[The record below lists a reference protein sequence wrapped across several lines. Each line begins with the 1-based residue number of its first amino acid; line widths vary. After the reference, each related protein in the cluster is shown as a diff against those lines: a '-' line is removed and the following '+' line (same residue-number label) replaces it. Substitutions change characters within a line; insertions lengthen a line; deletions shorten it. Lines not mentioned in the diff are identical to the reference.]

1 MLRLKDI
8 FKDYKAGD
16 TTVNA
21 LKEINLTFRKN
32 EFVSILGPSGCG
44 KTTLLN
50 IIGGLDRYSS
60 GDLSINLRSTR
71 EFKDSDWDTY
81 RNHSIGF
88 VFQTYNLIPHQTVL
102 SNVELAMT
110 LSGVTKSERKAR
122 ATEALTK
129 VGLADQLKKKPN
141 QLSGGQM
148 QRVAIARSL
157 VNNPDILLAD
167 EPTGALDSET
177 SVQIMEILKE
187 ISKDRLII
195 MVTHNPDLAERY
207 STRIIRLLDGKVD
220 GDTNPYQPTDTPLDR
235 PATTDKA
242 TRSPESRTG
251 KTSMSFMTALSL
263 SLNNLMTKK
272 TRTFMTAFAGSI
284 GIIGIA
290 LILAMSNGIQTYID
304 KVQEDTLSSYPITIQ
319 RESMDLAGMFRT
331 FAGESEDVRTNEPG
345 KVYSSNTMSEMM
357 NTMVA
362 EVQTN
367 NLEAFKKYIESE
379 ESGLSEDISSIKYHY
394 KMNLN
399 VYKADTSKEVT
410 KINPSSLFDT
420 FYGDSIA
427 SDMASQMSSLFSAGV
442 EVWEEMLS
450 NQALLSSQYD
460 VLAGSWPENYNEV
473 VLIIDDDNE
482 ISDMVLYALGLKDM
496 DEVQKIMEAAMK
508 GETFVTEASSYSYEE
523 LLNLSFKLVVPADY
537 YKEEEDGSWSD
548 IREDIEEMKRVV
560 DRGTTLKLVGI
571 LKPNEDAVSTS
582 VNGSIGYT
590 KALTDYVIKETNSR
604 KIVKQQLAHP
614 DIDIF
619 TGIPFKA
626 GEEEETLMT
635 MEEVESYLATL
646 DEETQAQMTD
656 YMSDMTE
663 EQILEMFAE
672 QLQPETTLATYDENV
687 ELLDVVDFD
696 KPETMNIYASTFEAK
711 NNISDHIDAYN
722 DRMNAD
728 GKEEYVIN
736 YTDIVGLMMSSISS
750 IINVISYVLIA
761 FVAISLV
768 VSSIM
773 IGIITYIS
781 VLERTK
787 EIGILRSVG
796 ASKRDIS
803 RVFNA
808 ETLIV
813 GFVSGALGIIITF
826 LLTFPANSII
836 HSLTGISGVKAILPV
851 EGAII
856 LVIISMIL
864 TLIAG
869 LIPSRLAAKKD
880 PVVALRTE

>member
-1 MLRLKDI
+1 MLRLKNI

-21 LKEINLTFRKN
+21 LKDINLTFRKN

-60 GDLSINLRSTR
+60 GDLSINGRSTK

-88 VFQTYNLIPHQTVL
+88 VFQTYHLIPHQTVL

-110 LSGVTKSERKAR
+110 LSGVTKSERRAR
-122 ATEALTK
+122 AGEALAK
-129 VGLADQLKKKPN
+129 VGLSDQLKKKPN

-148 QRVAIARSL
+148 QRVAIARAL

-187 ISKDRLII
+187 ISRDRLII
-195 MVTHNPDLAERY
+195 MVTHNPDLAEHY
-207 STRIIRLLDGKVD
+207 STRIIRLLDGTIA
-220 GDTNPYQPTDTPLDR
+220 GDTNPFPITDVNASTSDAILNDHADR
-235 PATTDKA
+235 PAV
-242 TRSPESRTG
+242 SE
-251 KTSMSFMTALSL
+251 KTSMSFATALSL

-290 LILAMSNGIQTYID
+290 LIMALAGGIQTYID

-319 RESMDLAGMFRT
+319 RESMDLSGMFHT
-331 FAGESEDVRTNEPG
+331 FAGESEGEVAHEPG
-345 KVYSSNTMSEMM
+345 KIYGANMMTEMM
-357 NTMVA
+357 NTMA
-362 EVQTN
+362 TEIQTN
-367 NLEAFKKYIESE
+367 NLEAFKEYIES
-379 ESGLSEDISSIKYHY
+379 SNNSLSADISTIRYRY
-394 KMNLN
+394 PLDLN
-399 VYKADTSKEVT
+399 IYKADTSAKIT
-410 KINPSSLFDT
+410 QINPSTLFNT

-427 SDMASQMSSLFSAGV
+427 SDMASQMSSLFSGGV
-442 EVWEEMLS
+442 EEWEEMLN

-460 VLAGSWPENYNEV
+460 VIAGSWPQNYNEI
-473 VLIIDDDNE
+473 VLIVNEDNE
-482 ISDMVLYALGLKDM
+482 ISDMILYALGLRDM
-496 DEVQKIMEAAMK
+496 DEVQRIMEAAML
-508 GETFVTEASSYSYEE
+508 GETYETEASTYTYEE
-523 LLNLSFKLVVPADY
+523 LLSMSFQLVLPADY

-548 IREDIEEMKRVV
+548 IREDSEEMKKVV
-560 DRGTTLKLVGI
+560 DQGTTLRLVGI
-571 LKPNEDAVSTS
+571 LRPNKDAVSTS
-582 VNGSIGYT
+582 VRGSIGYT
-590 KALTDYVIKETNSR
+590 KALTDYVIKENNAR
-604 KIVKQQLAHP
+604 KIVKQQLEYP
-614 DIDIF
+614 DIDVF
-619 TGIPFKA
+619 TAISFSS
-626 GEEEETLMT
+626 GEEKVVIT
-635 MEEVESYLATL
+635 MDDVASYLSTL
-646 DEETQAQMTD
+646 DEETQAQMND
-656 YMSDMTE
+656 YLSDMTQ
-663 EQILEMFAE
+663 EQILEMFTD
-672 QLQPETTLATYDENV
+672 QLQPETTDATYEGNL
-687 ELLDVVDFD
+687 ELLNVVDID
-696 KPETMNIYASTFEAK
+696 KPETMSIYAATFESK
-711 NNISDHIDAYN
+711 NNISNHIEAYN
-722 DRMNAD
+722 KRMTDEGN
-728 GKEEYVIN
+728 EEYVIN

-796 ASKRDIS
+796 ASKHDIS

-813 GFVSGALGIIITF
+813 GFVSGALGIIITI
-826 LLTFPANSII
+826 LLTFPANRII
-836 HSLTGISGVKAILPV
+836 HNLTGIYSVKAILPI
-851 EGAII
+851 EGGIV

-869 LIPSRLAAKKD
+869 LIPARLAAKKD
-880 PVVALRTE
+880 PVVALRSE